1 LLVTSVVALGA
12 GCGGPDTNGLA
23 DASAAQVGT
32 RSLDALRTAGAVR
45 VVGSL
50 SSANQDGASTWDL
63 LMAGSSTK
71 GTFTQDGHR
80 IEVVKIGDDTYI
92 QGDRAY
98 YEDINEKGA
107 ADLLADHWV
116 RLSPT
121 QANQY
126 RFLTID
132 GLALSLSDYVT
143 GLDGS
148 VRRVDL
154 AGHKAV
160 VVAGKAGTT
169 LYASETGSPVPL
181 RIDLTGSDNGRIAF
195 SDYGASL
202 SVDRPANAVDLSSI
216 G

>member
-1 LLVTSVVALGA
+1 
-12 GCGGPDTNGLA
+12 
-23 DASAAQVGT
+23 
-32 RSLDALRTAGAVR
+32 
-45 VVGSL
+45 L

-143 GLDGS
+143 GLDGT
-148 VRRVDL
+148 VRRVGL

-181 RIDLTGSDNGRIAF
+181 RIDLTGSDNGRIDF

-216 G
+216 H